1 MFERGRTG
9 AVDIVR
15 GDDPINAPA
24 LKQLS
29 AVLDECLVHGQ
40 PRLVL
45 DLEKVPLIDSQGL
58 ELLLEYQER
67 CLERGGAMK
76 LAAPN
81 ALCHDILMVT
91 DVGTRFD
98 VFRDCVVAAGS
109 FAT

>member
-9 AVDIVR
+9 AVDLVR
-15 GDDPINAPA
+15 GADPIHAPS

-29 AVLDECLVHGQ
+29 AVFDDCLAHGQ

-45 DLEKVPLIDSQGL
+45 DLEKVPLIDGQGL

-67 CLERGGAMK
+67 CVERGGAMK

-81 ALCHDILMVT
+81 ALCSDILLVT
-91 DVGTRFD
+91 DVASRFD
-98 VFRDCVVAAGS
+98 VFRDCVSAVGS

>member
-15 GDDPINAPA
+15 GAAPIIAPA

-29 AVLDECLVHGQ
+29 AILDECLTHGQ

-58 ELLLEYQER
+58 ELLLDYQER
-67 CLERGGAMK
+67 CLDHGGSMK
-76 LAAPN
+76 LAAPS
-81 ALCHDILMVT
+81 ALCHDILTVT
-91 DVGTRFD
+91 EVASRFD
-98 VFRDCVVAAGS
+98 IYRDCVSAVGS